1 MSGPNAG
8 EVPRLQQESTLP
20 ELQGAPQLRGEHGQ
34 LQSWITAVLE
44 RLRLETKED
53 LRAVREQI
61 GKLADRV
68 SAIEGG
74 EEERSR
80 WRERAENKIDALLA
94 RPSVAAAPVAEKPA
108 EPKPEPEAKPAPR
121 PWWAELLTERT
132 ISLLVVA
139 AMAIIVLWFAAAARF
154 GLDNVDRSI
163 DHHIGRDVPAK

>member
-1 MSGPNAG
+1 MSVNGG

-53 LRAVREQI
+53 FHAVRDQI
-61 GKLADRV
+61 GKIADRV
-68 SAIEGG
+68 SAIEGMRAS
-74 EEERSR
+74 ERIEDAR
-80 WRERAENKIDALLA
+80 WRERTDDKLDLLVS
-94 RPSVAAAPVAEKPA
+94 RPVAPQFE
-108 EPKPEPEAKPAPR
+108 EPETKPAPR

-132 ISLLVVA
+132 ISLLAVVA
-139 AMAIIVLWFAAAARF
+139 MAAMLLWFAAADRF
-154 GLDNVDRSI
+154 GIDTVDRSI